1 MIDILLTT
9 YNGEKYLRSQI
20 DSIFAQTYINWK
32 IMVIDDCSTD
42 KTCSI
47 VTEYMDKYP
56 GKIELYKNDKNSGN
70 PASNFFK
77 LLNMSKSDY
86 VMFCDQDDVWLENKI
101 EMTINAMKNLECE
114 NSQMPILIHTDLKV
128 VDFKLNILSDSMFKY
143 QKLDSN
149 AKTLKEIIVQNNV
162 TGCTVMLNKK
172 LISMCNSI
180 PENIIMHDWWVA
192 LIAAAF
198 GVIGFVN
205 EPTILYRQHE
215 SNQVGSKD
223 ASSILFL
230 FNKFLHGGEI
240 KKSIQAT
247 YSQCEAFLNRYSSD
261 LSLKQKNILK
271 SYLMVACG
279 NKLKRIKSLLCGGFL
294 KYGFVRKLGQIIYV

>member
-1 MIDILLTT
+1 MVDILLTT

-20 DSIFAQTYINWK
+20 DSVFAQTYTDWK

-47 VTEYMDKYP
+47 IDEYINKYP
-56 GKIELYKNDKNSGN
+56 GKIELYRNNKNSGN
-70 PASNFFK
+70 PSLNFFK
-77 LLNMSKSDY
+77 LLSMSKSEY

-101 EMTINAMKNLECE
+101 YTTINVMKDLENKNE
-114 NSQMPILIHTDLKV
+114 QLPVLVHTDLKV
-128 VDFKLNILSDSMFKY
+128 VDSKLNVLSESMFKY

-172 LISMCNSI
+172 LISMCCSI
-180 PENIIMHDWWVA
+180 PENVIMHDWWVA

-198 GVIGFVN
+198 GIIGFVD
-205 EPTILYRQHE
+205 ESTILYRQHE
-215 SNQVGSKD
+215 SNQVGSKN
-223 ASSILFL
+223 ASSFSLL
-230 FNKFLHGGEI
+230 FNKILHGREI
-240 KKSIQAT
+240 QKSILAT
-247 YSQCEAFLNRYSSD
+247 YSQCEAFLGRYFSD
-261 LSLKQKNILK
+261 LSLNQKNMLE

-279 NKLKRIKSLLCGGFL
+279 NKLKRIKRLLCGGFL
-294 KYGFVRKLGQIIYV
+294 KYGFIRKLGQIIYV

>member
-1 MIDILLTT
+1 MVDILLTT
-9 YNGEKYLRSQI
+9 YNGEKYLHSQI
-20 DSIFAQTYINWK
+20 DSIFAQTYMDWK
-32 IMVIDDCSTD
+32 IMIIDDCSTD
-42 KTCSI
+42 KTCAI
-47 VTEYMDKYP
+47 IDEYINKYP
-56 GKIELYKNDKNSGN
+56 GKIEFYKNNKNSGD

-77 LLNMSKSDY
+77 LLSMSKSDY

-101 EMTINAMKNLECE
+101 DITINVMKNLESKNE
-114 NSQMPILIHTDLKV
+114 QLPVLVHTDLKV
-128 VDFKLNILSDSMFKY
+128 VDYKLNVLAESMFKY

-162 TGCTVMLNKK
+162 TGCTVMLNRK
-172 LISMCNSI
+172 LVSMCCNI
-180 PENIIMHDWWVA
+180 PENVIMHDWWVA

-198 GVIGFVN
+198 GVVGFAN
-205 EPTILYRQHE
+205 ESTILYRQHE
-215 SNQVGSKD
+215 SNQVGSKN

-240 KKSIQAT
+240 KKSILAT
-247 YSQCEAFLNRYSSD
+247 YSQCEAFLGRYSRD
-261 LSLKQKNILK
+261 LSLDQKSMLE

-279 NKLKRIKSLLCGGFL
+279 NKLKRIKRLLCGGFL